1 MDFINNQSVELLP
14 FHAINQFMRNDF
26 RLSMIRSALSAMPN
40 LCDDHRSAIERMTKK
55 YVKVPGFRNS
65 DKAPNAVKA
74 VPLAEAF
81 EKRPDLAGAILAA
94 WVVSHIELR
103 QKVYDFLTSRGW
115 ETLPLEADR
124 VKLGGFFITWPKD
137 EDFEMLG
144 KAYKEQNPDSAYTT
158 DEVLLMVVWI
168 TMHLPYEMVEKAD
181 FNCIPKMEKE
191 QKTAE
196 E

>member
-1 MDFINNQSVELLP
+1 MEISKNQSVELLP
-14 FHAINQFMRNDF
+14 FHAINQFMRSDF
-26 RLSMIRSALSAMPN
+26 RLSVIRSALSALPN
-40 LCDDHRSAIERMTKK
+40 LCSDHRSAIDHLTKK
-55 YVKVPGFRNS
+55 YVTVPGFRNS

-81 EKRPDLAGAILAA
+81 EKRPDLAGALLAA

-115 ETLPLEADR
+115 EILPLEADR

-137 EDFEMLG
+137 EDFELLG
-144 KAYKEQNPDSAYTT
+144 QAYKEQNADSAYTT

-168 TMHLPYEMVEKAD
+168 TMHLPYEMVEKTD
-181 FNCIPKMEKE
+181 FQCIPKMEKE
-191 QKTAE
+191 EKPVE

>member
-1 MDFINNQSVELLP
+1 MDFMNNQSVELLP

-65 DKAPNAVKA
+65 DKAPSAVKA

-94 WVVSHIELR
+94 WVVSHLELR

-144 KAYKEQNPDSAYTT
+144 KTYKEQNPDSAYTT

-181 FNCIPKMEKE
+181 FQCVPKMEKE
-191 QKTAE
+191 EKPAE
-196 E
+196 

>member
-1 MDFINNQSVELLP
+1 MDSKKNQSVELLP
-14 FHAINQFMRNDF
+14 FHAINQFMRSDF
-26 RLSMIRSALSAMPN
+26 RLSVIRSALSALPN
-40 LCDDHRSAIERMTKK
+40 LCDDHRNAINRLTKK

-65 DKAPNAVKA
+65 DKAPNAVKV

-94 WVVSHIELR
+94 WVVSHMELR
-103 QKVYDFLTSRGW
+103 QKVYDFLTGRGW
-115 ETLPLEADR
+115 EILPLEADR

-144 KAYKEQNPDSAYTT
+144 QAYKEQDADSAYTT
-158 DEVLLMVVWI
+158 DEVLLMVVWM
-168 TMHLPYEMVEKAD
+168 TMHLPYELVEKAD
-181 FNCIPKMEKE
+181 FQCIPKMEKE
-191 QKTAE
+191 QKPTE